1 MTPKKLFVL
10 LPAAHLLMAA
20 PVLVSAHEHEHE
32 HSQRPGDAA
41 SSSHEQHTVA
51 PNTSRKN
58 ARKIEIA
65 VTSEGFVPAEVK
77 IKKGEKVNLVVTRKT
92 DKTCATTLVMKE
104 KGINVD
110 LPLNKPVTVALKADK
125 HGELKYACPMDM
137 ITGKIIVE

>member
-20 PVLVSAHEHEHE
+20 PVLAGAHEREHEHG
-32 HSQRPGDAA
+32 QRPGDAA
-41 SSSHEQHTVA
+41 DSSHEQHTVA
-51 PNTSRKN
+51 ANTSRN

-77 IKKGEKVNLVVTRKT
+77 VKKGEKVNLVVTRKT
-92 DKTCATTLVMKE
+92 DKTCATALVMKE